1 MLPPSTE
8 SLGSDLLAT
17 YLFEQAV
24 VEKALRISI
33 LGFRMIEE
41 LEQVGVA
48 FLVDLKR
55 ITEVLLVVFEGG
67 LQHCLVVDSG
77 VLAQHFLA
85 QSNVCSGQRESVS
98 EGAQEI

>member
-1 MLPPSTE
+1 MGEIYSRAYELLRLP
-8 SLGSDLLAT
+8 T

-24 VEKALRISI
+24 VEETFRISI
-33 LGFRMIEE
+33 LGFRVIEE

-48 FLVDLKR
+48 FLVHLKR

-67 LQHCLVVDSG
+67 LQHCFVVDSG

-85 QSNVCSGQRESVS
+85 QSNVRSGQRESVG